1 MSTIPSRVKNI
12 NDILENINNQ
22 TLKPNKIFLNIPLKY
37 NRFENQI
44 ISEKEL
50 NDIRKEAKNTFK
62 KYAIM
67 YDLYEG
73 VKNKSGKGISKGGNV
88 WKGTHNLKDICD
100 NKYPNYPLWKLKDR
114 ILRACWKEEK
124 CDECGFSE
132 HRITDA
138 KVPLV
143 ANLKDGNWEKGQ
155 RDYSLENIQLLCL
168 NCFYLYVGN
177 LNNRHKKI

>member
-1 MSTIPSRVKNI
+1 MKGNTKYGSNPFRGKPIPKGRIEWAVEQARSAAEAAR
-12 NDILENINNQ
+12 L
-22 TLKPNKIFLNIPLKY
+22 LNV
-37 NRFENQI
+37 
-44 ISEKEL
+44 
-50 NDIRKEAKNTFK
+50 DKNTFK
-62 KYAIM
+62 KYAMM

-114 ILRACWKEEK
+114 IIRACWKEEK
-124 CDECGFSE
+124 CDECGFDE

-143 ANLKDGNWEKGQ
+143 ANLKDAVWEKGQ
-155 RDYSLENIQLLCL
+155 RNYNLDNIQLLCL